1 MKKTT
6 LVFTLFFLLQLQP
19 FAQQGRLIYSVTIDK
34 EHASSVFKSLKKASA
49 ENKGSMYSDDFLMPM
64 TTAECK
70 PFLSGTTVAPDKYF
84 VYLNW
89 DATSDIFYILGI
101 TPRVPYLGLNDS
113 EFKIKAP
120 YYRISDF
127 EPMLAEPDLKYM
139 QSVIKNGF
147 YQYVNSKTSTV
158 YNTVFADYL
167 SHFSEEPL
175 EETRDTNATT
185 YSFLATSPALKVK
198 VPVTVS
204 SIPVNKHFLT
214 QFPVSWL
221 KSAMIDASM
230 VASISIY
237 QDPTLTYPITYR
249 EANLPGYKDLIPN
262 DSLYLSET
270 WEYKNRKY
278 GFHGDTTIVGSFLK
292 KYYSLGMLNKDKNV
306 VWTIFD
312 EVGPIRFGYLVDN
325 KRYWHMCQQFFT
337 SEFIDQLGVKIIE
350 P

>member
-1 MKKTT
+1 MKKAT

-19 FAQQGRLIYSVTIDK
+19 FAQQGRLIYPVTLDK

-49 ENKGSMYSDDFLMPM
+49 ENKGSMYSDDFLSPM

-70 PFLSGTTVAPDKYF
+70 PFLSGATTAPDKYF

-89 DATSDIFYILGI
+89 DAESDIFYILGI
-101 TPRVPYLGLNDS
+101 TPHIPYLELDVND
-113 EFKIKAP
+113 FTIKAP
-120 YYRISDF
+120 FYRINDF
-127 EPMLAEPDLKYM
+127 EPLLAEPDLKYM

-158 YNTVFADYL
+158 YNAVFADYM
-167 SHFSEEPL
+167 SRFSEEPL
-175 EETRDTNATT
+175 EETRDTNTT
-185 YSFLATSPALKVK
+185 NYSFLDYSPALKAK

-204 SIPVNKHFLT
+204 CIPVNKHFLT

-221 KSAMIDASM
+221 KQALIDASM
-230 VASISIY
+230 EATITVY
-237 QDPTLTYPITYR
+237 QDPTLTYPITYM
-249 EANLPGYKDLIPN
+249 EANISRSGDLIPN

-292 KYYSLGMLNKDKNV
+292 KYYSIGMLNKDKNV

-325 KRYWHMCQQFFT
+325 KRYWSMCLQYFT